1 MAAHEIAAAFER
13 VASVLRRRPE
23 AGIGDDTPA
32 RAEWAGGTRVITH
45 DGGGH
50 GMVVTDLPT
59 ELGGQGEAPS
69 PAWLL
74 RAALASCV
82 ATRVLLEAA
91 MHGIELRSLDVRACS
106 RSDARGL
113 IGMSDAAGRP
123 VPAGPADL
131 RLQVRIGAPGLA
143 PARLRQLVE
152 DGCRASPV
160 AHALQAQLPVALLI
174 EIEGLSIEADRPGA
188 AS

>member
-45 DGGGH
+45 DGQGQGL
-50 GMVVTDLPT
+50 VVTDLPT

-69 PAWLL
+69 AIWLL

-82 ATRVLLEAA
+82 ATRVLMEAA
-91 MHGIELRSLDVRACS
+91 LQQIELATLDVQAGS

-113 IGMSDAAGRP
+113 LGLPDDQGQP
-123 VPAGPADL
+123 VPAGPAEL
-131 RLQVRIGAPGLA
+131 RLQVRIGAPGVSA
-143 PARLRQLVE
+143 ERLQALVRQ
-152 DGCRASPV
+152 AAAHSPV
-160 AHALQAQLPVALLI
+160 ARALDTQLPLQLQVLVQVGPQDSCQLHH
-174 EIEGLSIEADRPGA
+174 E
-188 AS
+188 

>member
-45 DGGGH
+45 DGH
-50 GMVVTDLPT
+50 GQGLVVTDLPT

-69 PAWLL
+69 AVWLL

-82 ATRVLLEAA
+82 ATRVLMEAA
-91 MHGIELRSLDVRACS
+91 LQDIELRTLDVQAGS

-113 IGMSDAAGRP
+113 LGLPDDQGRP
-123 VPAGPADL
+123 VPAGPAQL
-131 RLQVRIGAPGLA
+131 SLQVRLGADGVA
-143 PARLRQLVE
+143 AERLQALVASAA
-152 DGCRASPV
+152 RASPV
-160 AHALQAQLPVALLI
+160 AATLHAQLPLLLQVVV
-174 EIEGLSIEADRPGA
+174 EPPGPA
-188 AS
+188 VTKT